1 MLQYFI
7 TPMVGAVIGYFT
19 NDLAIRMLFRPH
31 QPKYLFGHKIPFTPG
46 LIAKERGRI
55 AASLGQAIS
64 ANLMN
69 PEVLQSTLLCPEM
82 LQKVEGT
89 IDKYFYAL
97 MQEKR
102 PLREWLQDFL
112 SAEDTAK
119 TETQATQQLAVLVT
133 DKLVNAGLGERIA
146 QIAVS
151 HALDKMTGGLM
162 SMLGGDKLLRLLQV
176 PAEEMLRKNI
186 DEMLAQHAPAMAQEM
201 VGQGVEEFMKQP
213 VAQLLEGKQEQLEA
227 IRRSLMRLYRNTIE
241 QQLPQMLATLNIA
254 QIIEGRINEMD
265 VAEVE
270 QLILG
275 VMKRELRA
283 IVWIGGGLGLIIGL
297 LNCLFL

>member
-1 MLQYFI
+1 
-7 TPMVGAVIGYFT
+7 MVGAVIGYFT

-69 PEVLQSTLLCPEM
+69 PEVLQSTLLSPEM

-89 IDKYFYAL
+89 IDKYLYAL
-97 MQEKR
+97 IQEKR

-119 TETQATQQLAVLVT
+119 TEAQATQQLAVLVT

-151 HALDKMTGGLM
+151 HALNKMTGGLM
-162 SMLGGDKLLRLLQV
+162 GMLGGDKLLRLLQV

-201 VGQGVEEFMKQP
+201 VGQGVGEFMKQP

-254 QIIEGRINEMD
+254 QIIESRINEMD

>member
-1 MLQYFI
+1 
-7 TPMVGAVIGYFT
+7 MVGAVIGYFT

-69 PEVLQSTLLCPEM
+69 PEVLQSTLLSPEM
-82 LQKVEGT
+82 QQKVEET
-89 IDKYFYAL
+89 IDQRLCAL
-97 MQEKR
+97 KQEER

-112 SAEDTAK
+112 SAEDLAK
-119 TETQATQQLAVLVT
+119 IEVQAMKQLAVLVT

-151 HALDKMTGGLM
+151 HALNKMTGGLM
-162 SMLGGDKLLRLLQV
+162 GMLGGDKLLRLLQV
-176 PAEEMLRKNI
+176 PAEELLRKNI
-186 DEMLAQHAPAMAQEM
+186 DEMLGQHAPEMAQEM

-213 VAQLLEGKQEQLEA
+213 VAQLLEDKQEQLQA
-227 IRRSLMRLYRNTIE
+227 IRHSLLRLYRNTIE

-254 QIIEGRINEMD
+254 QIIESRINEMD

>member
-19 NDLAIRMLFRPH
+19 NDLAIRMLFRPL

-69 PEVLQSTLLCPEM
+69 PEVLQSTLLSPEM

-89 IDKYFYAL
+89 IDKYLYAL
-97 MQEKR
+97 IQEKR
-102 PLREWLQDFL
+102 PLREWLLDFL

-254 QIIEGRINEMD
+254 QIIESRINEMD

>member
-69 PEVLQSTLLCPEM
+69 PEVLQSTLLSPEM

-89 IDKYFYAL
+89 IDQRLYAL
-97 MQEKR
+97 MQEER
-102 PLREWLQDFL
+102 SLREWLQDFL
-112 SAEDTAK
+112 SAEDLAK
-119 TETQATQQLAVLVT
+119 IEAQATKQLAVLVT

-151 HALDKMTGGLM
+151 HALNKMTGGLM
-162 SMLGGDKLLRLLQV
+162 GMLGGDKLLRLLQV
-176 PAEEMLRKNI
+176 PAEELLRKNI
-186 DEMLAQHAPAMAQEM
+186 DEMLGQHAPEMAQEM

-213 VAQLLEGKQEQLEA
+213 VAQLLEDKQEQLQA
-227 IRRSLMRLYRNTIE
+227 IRHSLLRLYRNTIE

-254 QIIEGRINEMD
+254 QIIESRINEMD

-297 LNCLFL
+297 VNCLFL